1 MQIKSSEN
9 LTDKKILITLLVLS
23 YPIIIGDVMHLM
35 YNLAD
40 TFWVGRLGAEY
51 LAAISLSFPLIFLIF
66 SFAGG
71 FSVAGMT
78 LISQYIGA
86 ENQKMANLAAGQV
99 LVLSVVISVFFSG
112 VGLILGEELLQV
124 MGAEAE
130 VLKSAWEYFRIIMW
144 GIPLVF
150 VYFVFS
156 SALQGIGD
164 TKTPMKLK
172 LITVLINIILDPF
185 LIFGWFLFPKLGIKG
200 AAIATIFSRFIGAII
215 GMYLFFTGKKGIK
228 LKLDYLK
235 PDKEMVKQIIKVGF
249 PAAIGMSALSLAM
262 AVMTSIV
269 TAFGTYTLAAW
280 GITNRITSLI
290 RMPAQGVGRAT
301 GVLIGQFLGAD
312 KPDEA
317 GITAWLGVGITFGFQ
332 ILVATL
338 ILFVAPYLIMLF
350 TENLNVIEIGSYYLK
365 IAGFAFAF
373 LGVQQVL
380 SESLKGAGNT
390 VEQML
395 FRILTL
401 WILQIP
407 LSLFMAYT
415 LGLSQKGVWW
425 AILLAKFLGALVV
438 IFWFIKGTW
447 KTKIID

>member
-1 MQIKSSEN
+1 MQIKSIKN
-9 LTDKKILITLLVLS
+9 LTNKKILITLLALS
-23 YPIIIGDVMHLM
+23 YPIIIGDAMHLM

-51 LAAISLSFPLIFLIF
+51 LAAISLSFPLIFFIF

-112 VGLILGEELLQV
+112 VGLISGEELLQI
-124 MGAEAE
+124 MGPEAE
-130 VLKSAWEYFRIIMW
+130 VLKPAWEYFRIIMW

-185 LIFGWFLFPKLGIKG
+185 LIFGWFLFPELGIKG

-215 GMYLFFTGKKGIK
+215 GMYLLFTGKKGIK

-280 GITNRITSLI
+280 GIANRITSVI
-290 RMPAQGVGRAT
+290 RMPAQGMGRAT

-317 GITAWLGVGITFGFQ
+317 GVTAWLGAGITFGFQ
-332 ILVATL
+332 ILVAIL
-338 ILFVAPYLIMLF
+338 ILFVAPCLIMLF
-350 TENLNVIEIGSYYLK
+350 TENQNVIEIGSYYLK

-415 LGLSQKGVWW
+415 LGLGQKGVWW
-425 AILLAKFLGALVV
+425 AILLAKFLGVLAV
-438 IFWFIKGTW
+438 IFWFMKGTW